1 MFTTVSFLAT
11 RLPELS
17 DRRAWRLFEER
28 YTPMLKRYFRKSNC
42 SEHIATDLA
51 QDTIQKVA
59 EGLCQGR
66 FERDKGRLRDWIGGI
81 ARNVLY
87 NHRRKGRPMTGAD
100 GLRTGFWESRE
111 DPAAADEVLAADERF
126 DAIWVRARLSALIR
140 LASKTFELRDLR
152 CYFLVEIRKL
162 PIKVVAQRTG
172 LSETAVYQKRRKVA
186 AWLLAIGPRFISRW
200 EQ

>member
-1 MFTTVSFLAT
+1 MFTTVSFLVT

-17 DRRAWRLFEER
+17 DKRAWKVFEER
-28 YTPMLKRYFRKSNC
+28 YTPMLKRYFRKSRC

-51 QDTIQKVA
+51 QDTIQRVA

-66 FERDKGRLRDWIGGI
+66 FQRDKGRLRDWIGGI

-87 NHRRKGRPMTGAD
+87 NYRRKNAAKTNAD
-100 GLRTGFWESRE
+100 EIQTKFWENRE
-111 DPAAADEVLAADERF
+111 DPSAEAEMLAADERF

-140 LASKTFELRDLR
+140 LAAKSFELRDLR
-152 CYFLVEIRKL
+152 CYFLAEIRKL
-162 PIKVVAQRTG
+162 PIKEVARRTG

-186 AWLLAIGPRFISRW
+186 VWLLAIGPRFISRW